1 MVNYS
6 YTITKLFRKEVTCM
20 DVKQEDVMDGMVGGW
35 DPNPQSLLGMLATS
49 EQQEV
54 VLYTRIAHAVPS
66 EELRRIILHKASK
79 ERRMAEKLAMLSQC
93 FGVMPA
99 ASPVG
104 TIPYSVSEQEEK
116 K

>member
-1 MVNYS
+1 MS
-6 YTITKLFRKEVTCM
+6 A
-20 DVKQEDVMDGMVGGW
+20 KQEDVMGGMTG
-35 DPNPQSLLGMLATS
+35 DCYPNPQNILGMLAKG

-54 VLYTRIAHAVPS
+54 ALYSRIAQAVPS
-66 EELRRIILHKASK
+66 EELRRIILYMACK
-79 ERRMAEKLAMLSQC
+79 EQRMTEKLSLLSQC

-104 TIPYSVSEQEEK
+104 TMPYSAGEQEEK